1 MKTLLTVIVLAATLV
16 GCENLYD
23 NSDMTRIRSQ
33 RQVDVYNAT
42 VSSEGEKL
50 VCTMERPLGS
60 IIRKFICMTND
71 QRDRLAIQAR
81 DDLELFKHSQENLT
95 DFGGPDGS

>member
-33 RQVDVYNAT
+33 RQVDAYNAT

-50 VCTMERPLGS
+50 VCTKERPLGS
-60 IIRKFICMTND
+60 IIPEFICMTND

-81 DDLELFKHSQENLT
+81 EEVEFVGRTQNS
-95 DFGGPDGS
+95 GGIGN